1 MRRSWPRIEIQRPHQ
16 LTPETRME
24 KSDHKRKKMAHVNLG
39 TRNQLNAKSK
49 HVTTPS
55 KERSTYGKQKQEY
68 QKKKRLRK

>member
-1 MRRSWPRIEIQRPHQ
+1 
-16 LTPETRME
+16 
-24 KSDHKRKKMAHVNLG
+24 MAHVNLG